1 MDFSSD
7 ANANFEGLLAVN
19 REICMTQMAE
29 KTSPDAP
36 PNCAVVPLT
45 KRTKCCILYAAKAF
59 VLYRKECFFMRKILS
74 LLLILA
80 LFLPCALAETPQGID
95 LALTST
101 YGDGLSLRMTAGLG
115 ETPFCSLTLPSGQI
129 DLAFSPDKG
138 LCVQSGGQWAQL
150 LVEGH
155 PVDAALLT
163 TPLKLLDGRS
173 PSEVLGLLAEDVNKM
188 LDAIPSLYN
197 LPMTL
202 IRDPAFARLF
212 SDLYIAAQT
221 GTVSITSEELNRL
234 AASVLGKIYSMEY
247 LDGLNFSDIYHNLLA
262 SVVQSSGVARA
273 YRSLSNFRLSG
284 QIGIDKGELLFSQPY
299 QEPYY
304 LTYEQTTPNSWHYL
318 LTTANSDT
326 IDGVLYWRNEYDF
339 ALSGYSENQH
349 TAFSVT
355 CSYGSANNFV
365 FIASVDNSFSLSIVQ
380 AGSNFSLRL
389 DNKNTN
395 VFALESTSDYIR
407 VKIYSNYYTLT
418 IAPATDGLDIVA
430 QARTFGIFTAH
441 VRTALNGLICTG
453 VYGDTTYR
461 LALTETATGFSLLLS
476 LPDGDFHL
484 DFAALSDTSCSL
496 TFTDAAGQQ
505 VSLTGSLCTPESPV
519 IPEAIGTIELT
530 QLLDGLF

>member
-1 MDFSSD
+1 
-7 ANANFEGLLAVN
+7 
-19 REICMTQMAE
+19 
-29 KTSPDAP
+29 
-36 PNCAVVPLT
+36 
-45 KRTKCCILYAAKAF
+45 
-59 VLYRKECFFMRKILS
+59 MRKILA
-74 LLLILA
+74 LLLMLA
-80 LFLPCALAETPQGID
+80 LFLPCALAEAPQGID

-150 LVEGH
+150 LLEGH

-173 PSEVLGLLAEDVNKM
+173 PSEALGLLAEDVNKM

-221 GTVSITSEELNRL
+221 GTISITSEELNQL
-234 AASVLGKIYSMEY
+234 AASVLAEIYNMEY
-247 LDGLNFSDIYHNLLA
+247 LNGLNFSSVYRSLLR
-262 SVVQSSGVARA
+262 SIVQSSEFASA
-273 YRSLSNFRLSG
+273 YRSAMGGYLLSNFRLSG
-284 QIGIDKGELLFSQPY
+284 QIGADKGELLFSQPY
-299 QEPYY
+299 QEPYH
-304 LTYEQTTPNSWHYL
+304 LTYEQTAPNTWHYL

-349 TAFSVT
+349 TTFSVT
-355 CSYGSANNFV
+355 CSYASASSFV
-365 FIASVDNSFSLSIVQ
+365 FIASVDDAFNLSIVQ
-380 AGSNFSLRL
+380 DGSNFSLQI
-389 DNKNTN
+389 DNENTN
-395 VFALESTSDYIR
+395 IFAFESTSDYIH
-407 VKIYSNYYTLT
+407 VKVINSSFFSRYNDYYGYYDYYNYYDYHNYYTLT
-418 IAPATDGLDIVA
+418 ITPATDGLDIVA
-430 QARTFGIFTAH
+430 QARTFDIFTAH
-441 VRTALNGLICTG
+441 VRTAPNGLICTG
-453 VYGDTTYR
+453 VYGDTAYR

-496 TFTDAAGQQ
+496 TFTDAVGQQ

-519 IPEAIGTIELT
+519 IPDAIGTIELT

>member
-1 MDFSSD
+1 M
-7 ANANFEGLLAVN
+7 
-19 REICMTQMAE
+19 
-29 KTSPDAP
+29 KT
-36 PNCAVVPLT
+36 T
-45 KRTKCCILYAAKAF
+45 
-59 VLYRKECFFMRKILS
+59 
-74 LLLILA
+74 LLIMA
-80 LFLPCALAETPQGID
+80 
-95 LALTST
+95 
-101 YGDGLSLRMTAGLG
+101 AGLG
-115 ETPFCSLTLPSGQI
+115 SRYGGNKQI
-129 DLAFSPDKG
+129 DHIGPHGEILLEYSIYDAVAAGFDKVVFVIKRSMADTFRELIGDKIAKKVEVEYAYQEYDSLPDG
-138 LCVQSGGQWAQL
+138 FVPP
-150 LVEGH
+150 EGRTKPYGTVH
-155 PVDAALLT
+155 A
-163 TPLKLLDGRS
+163 
-173 PSEVLGLLAEDVNKM
+173 VLGLLAEDINKM

-221 GTVSITSEELNRL
+221 GTISITSEELNRM

-262 SVVQSSGVARA
+262 SVVQSSEVARA
-273 YRSLSNFRLSG
+273 YRSAMRGYLLSNFRLSG

-299 QEPYY
+299 QEPYH

-380 AGSNFSLRL
+380 TGSNFSLRL
-389 DNKNTN
+389 DNENAN
-395 VFALESTSDYIR
+395 VFALNANVFTLESTSDYIR
-407 VKIYSNYYTLT
+407 VKIYYNYYTLT
-418 IAPATDGLDIVA
+418 ITPATDGLDIVA
-430 QARTFGIFTAH
+430 QARTFDIFTAH

-453 VYGDTTYR
+453 VCGDTTYR

-519 IPEAIGTIELT
+519 IPDAIGTIELT
-530 QLLDGLF
+530 QLLDDLF

>member
-1 MDFSSD
+1 
-7 ANANFEGLLAVN
+7 
-19 REICMTQMAE
+19 
-29 KTSPDAP
+29 
-36 PNCAVVPLT
+36 
-45 KRTKCCILYAAKAF
+45 
-59 VLYRKECFFMRKILS
+59 MRKILS

-101 YGDGLSLRMTAGLG
+101 YGDGLSLRMTAGLS

-129 DLAFSPDKG
+129 DLAFSPEKG

-173 PSEVLGLLAEDVNKM
+173 PSEVLGLLAEDVEKM
-188 LDAIPSLYN
+188 LDTIPSLDN
-197 LPMTL
+197 VPMTL
-202 IRDPAFARLF
+202 IKDPAFARLF
-212 SDLYIAAQT
+212 SDLYIAVQT
-221 GTVSITSEELNRL
+221 GSISITSEELNQL
-234 AASVLGKIYSMEY
+234 AASVLAGIYNMEY
-247 LDGLNFSDIYHNLLA
+247 LNGLNFSSVYRSLLR
-262 SVVQSSGVARA
+262 SIVQSSEFASA
-273 YRSLSNFRLSG
+273 YRSAMGGYLLSNFRLSG
-284 QIGIDKGELLFSQPY
+284 QIGADKGELLFSQPY
-299 QEPYY
+299 QEPYH
-304 LTYEQTTPNSWHYL
+304 LTYEQTAPNTWHYL
-318 LTTANSDT
+318 LTAANSNA
-326 IDGVLYWRNEYDF
+326 IEGVFYGRNEHDF
-339 ALSGYSENQH
+339 ALNGYSESQH

-355 CSYGSANNFV
+355 CSYASASSFV
-365 FIASVDNSFSLSIVQ
+365 FIASVDDAFNLSIVQ
-380 AGSNFSLRL
+380 DGSNFSLRL
-389 DNKNTN
+389 DNENTN

-418 IAPATDGLDIVA
+418 ITPATDGLDIVA
-430 QARTFGIFTAH
+430 QARTFDIFTAH

-453 VYGDTTYR
+453 VYGDTAYR

-476 LPDGDFHL
+476 LPDGDSHL

-505 VSLTGSLCTPESPV
+505 VSLTGSLCTPESPA
-519 IPEAIGTIELT
+519 IPDTIDTIELT

>member
-1 MDFSSD
+1 
-7 ANANFEGLLAVN
+7 
-19 REICMTQMAE
+19 
-29 KTSPDAP
+29 
-36 PNCAVVPLT
+36 
-45 KRTKCCILYAAKAF
+45 
-59 VLYRKECFFMRKILS
+59 MRKILA
-74 LLLILA
+74 LLLMLA
-80 LFLPCALAETPQGID
+80 LLLPCALAEAPQGID

-101 YGDGLSLRMTAGLG
+101 YGDGLSLRMTAGLS

-173 PSEVLGLLAEDVNKM
+173 PSEALGLLAEDVNKM

-221 GTVSITSEELNRL
+221 GTISITSEELNHL
-234 AASVLGKIYSMEY
+234 AASILGEIYNMEY
-247 LDGLNFSDIYHNLLA
+247 LDGLNFSSVYRRLLT
-262 SVVQSSGVARA
+262 SIVQSSEVVSA
-273 YRSLSNFRLSG
+273 YRSAMDGYLFYYFGISG
-284 QIGIDKGELLFSQPY
+284 HIGTEEGELLLSY
-299 QEPYY
+299 GNSKHYC

-326 IDGVLYWRNEYDF
+326 IEGVFYWRNEYDF

-349 TAFSVT
+349 TAFSAT
-355 CSYGSANNFV
+355 CSYSSANNFV
-365 FIASVDNSFSLSIVQ
+365 FIASVDDSFSLSIVQ

-389 DNKNTN
+389 DNENTN

-407 VKIYSNYYTLT
+407 VKVIDSSFFSRYYYDYYYDSFSPYQYYTTLAIT
-418 IAPATDGLDIVA
+418 PATQGLDIVV
-430 QARTFGIFTAH
+430 QNQKYINSDIFTAH
-441 VRTALNGLICTG
+441 VRTALNGLICNGIYFHDEYT
-453 VYGDTTYR
+453 
-461 LALTETATGFSLLLS
+461 LALTRTTSGGSLLLS
-476 LPDGDFHL
+476 LPDGDFQL

-519 IPEAIGTIELT
+519 IPDTIGTIELT

>member
-1 MDFSSD
+1 M
-7 ANANFEGLLAVN
+7 
-19 REICMTQMAE
+19 
-29 KTSPDAP
+29 
-36 PNCAVVPLT
+36 
-45 KRTKCCILYAAKAF
+45 
-59 VLYRKECFFMRKILS
+59 
-74 LLLILA
+74 
-80 LFLPCALAETPQGID
+80 
-95 LALTST
+95 
-101 YGDGLSLRMTAGLG
+101 
-115 ETPFCSLTLPSGQI
+115 
-129 DLAFSPDKG
+129 
-138 LCVQSGGQWAQL
+138 
-150 LVEGH
+150 EGH

-173 PSEVLGLLAEDVNKM
+173 PSEALGLLAEDINKM

-221 GTVSITSEELNRL
+221 GTISITSEELNRM

-247 LDGLNFSDIYHNLLA
+247 LDGLNFSDIYHHLLA
-262 SVVQSSGVARA
+262 SVVQSSEVARA
-273 YRSLSNFRLSG
+273 YRSAMRGYLLSNFRLSG

-299 QEPYY
+299 QEPYH

-389 DNKNTN
+389 NNENAN
-395 VFALESTSDYIR
+395 VFALNANVFSLESTSDYIR
-407 VKIYSNYYTLT
+407 VKIYYNYYTLT
-418 IAPATDGLDIVA
+418 ITPATDGLDIVA
-430 QARTFGIFTAH
+430 QARTFDIFTAH

-505 VSLTGSLCTPESPV
+505 VSLTGSLCTPASPV
-519 IPEAIGTIELT
+519 IPDTIGTIELT
-530 QLLDGLF
+530 QLLDDLF

>member
-1 MDFSSD
+1 
-7 ANANFEGLLAVN
+7 
-19 REICMTQMAE
+19 
-29 KTSPDAP
+29 
-36 PNCAVVPLT
+36 
-45 KRTKCCILYAAKAF
+45 
-59 VLYRKECFFMRKILS
+59 MRKILS

-173 PSEVLGLLAEDVNKM
+173 PSEALGLLAEDVNKM

-221 GTVSITSEELNRL
+221 GTISITSEELNRM

-262 SVVQSSGVARA
+262 SVVQSSEVARA
-273 YRSLSNFRLSG
+273 YRSAMRGYLLSNFRLSG

-299 QEPYY
+299 QEPYH

-389 DNKNTN
+389 NNENAN
-395 VFALESTSDYIR
+395 VFALNANVFPLNPHRIISVSRYI
-407 VKIYSNYYTLT
+407 T
-418 IAPATDGLDIVA
+418 IIIRLRSPLPRMGLYC
-430 QARTFGIFTAH
+430 
-441 VRTALNGLICTG
+441 CTG
-453 VYGDTTYR
+453 AHFRYLHRPRPHRAQRSDLHRRVRRHDIPPC
-461 LALTETATGFSLLLS
+461 
-476 LPDGDFHL
+476 PDGNGNRL
-484 DFAALSDTSCSL
+484 QPAALP
-496 TFTDAAGQQ
+496 AGRRFPSGFRRAFRHQ
-505 VSLTGSLCTPESPV
+505 LFADLHRCRRGSRYP
-519 IPEAIGTIELT
+519 
-530 QLLDGLF
+530 

>member
-1 MDFSSD
+1 
-7 ANANFEGLLAVN
+7 
-19 REICMTQMAE
+19 
-29 KTSPDAP
+29 
-36 PNCAVVPLT
+36 
-45 KRTKCCILYAAKAF
+45 
-59 VLYRKECFFMRKILS
+59 MRKILS

-173 PSEVLGLLAEDVNKM
+173 PSEALGLLAEDVNKM

-221 GTVSITSEELNRL
+221 GTISITSEELNRM

-262 SVVQSSGVARA
+262 SVVQSSEVARA
-273 YRSLSNFRLSG
+273 YRSAMRGYLLSNFRLSG

-299 QEPYY
+299 QEPYH

-389 DNKNTN
+389 NNENAN
-395 VFALESTSDYIR
+395 VFALNANVFSLESTSDYIR
-407 VKIYSNYYTLT
+407 VKIYYNYIRLRS
-418 IAPATDGLDIVA
+418 PLP
-430 QARTFGIFTAH
+430 RM
-441 VRTALNGLICTG
+441 GLI
-453 VYGDTTYR
+453 
-461 LALTETATGFSLLLS
+461 LL
-476 LPDGDFHL
+476 HRR
-484 DFAALSDTSCSL
+484 ALSISSPPTSAPRS
-496 TFTDAAGQQ
+496 T
-505 VSLTGSLCTPESPV
+505 V
-519 IPEAIGTIELT
+519 
-530 QLLDGLF
+530 

>member
-1 MDFSSD
+1 
-7 ANANFEGLLAVN
+7 
-19 REICMTQMAE
+19 
-29 KTSPDAP
+29 
-36 PNCAVVPLT
+36 
-45 KRTKCCILYAAKAF
+45 
-59 VLYRKECFFMRKILS
+59 MRKILS

-221 GTVSITSEELNRL
+221 GTISITSEELNRM

-247 LDGLNFSDIYHNLLA
+247 LDGLNFSDIYHHLLA
-262 SVVQSSGVARA
+262 SVVQSSEVARA
-273 YRSLSNFRLSG
+273 YRSAMRGYLLSNFRLSG
-284 QIGIDKGELLFSQPY
+284 DLHYKAEWRLAEYTITMDLDGGSGQEKVVYTITDEEFELPTPTRNGYEFVGWTGERITTPQTSVKIPKGSTGNKAYTANWKVIRYTITLVTNGGAVIASIPYTVEDSVTLPIPPDRPGYEFSGWTLDGSGQFPSTPMIIPKGSTGDRIY
-299 QEPYY
+299 KEEWRVATYTITYVSHGKAYNWVQYTINNQVYFGTPEEDPSYY
-304 LTYEQTTPNSWHYL
+304 LPGYTFVGWK
-318 LTTANSDT
+318 
-326 IDGVLYWRNEYDF
+326 IDGVEGTPRSYMLPK
-339 ALSGYSENQH
+339 G
-349 TAFSVT
+349 
-355 CSYGSANNFV
+355 SYGN
-365 FIASVDNSFSLSIVQ
+365 
-380 AGSNFSLRL
+380 
-389 DNKNTN
+389 
-395 VFALESTSDYIR
+395 
-407 VKIYSNYYTLT
+407 
-418 IAPATDGLDIVA
+418 
-430 QARTFGIFTAH
+430 
-441 VRTALNGLICTG
+441 RTATMLW
-453 VYGDTTYR
+453 
-461 LALTETATGFSLLLS
+461 
-476 LPDGDFHL
+476 
-484 DFAALSDTSCSL
+484 
-496 TFTDAAGQQ
+496 
-505 VSLTGSLCTPESPV
+505 
-519 IPEAIGTIELT
+519 EAIP
-530 QLLDGLF
+530 